1 MLHKEI
7 KRGEI
12 YYFDF
17 GLEKESV
24 QSGRRPILALQSD
37 IEKIYERLKAKN
49 HELEKTEQQFAT
61 AKAKMEK
68 LFDKEE

>member
-1 MLHKEI
+1 M
-7 KRGEI
+7 
-12 YYFDF
+12 
-17 GLEKESV
+17 
-24 QSGRRPILALQSD
+24 QSARRPILALQSD

-61 AKAKMEK
+61 AKAKLEK